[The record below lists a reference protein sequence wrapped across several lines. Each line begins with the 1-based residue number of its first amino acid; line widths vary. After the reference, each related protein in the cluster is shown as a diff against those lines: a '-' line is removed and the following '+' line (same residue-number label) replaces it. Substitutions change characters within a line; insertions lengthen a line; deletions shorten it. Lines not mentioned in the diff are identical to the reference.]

1 MLIDDAP
8 VPLLQLDFLL
18 LILKPVFFF
27 PNARSVSKVVA
38 EEKTNYTLIE
48 SVSDVWLS
56 AT

>member
-1 MLIDDAP
+1 MLIDDAL

-48 SVSDVWLS
+48 SVSDV
-56 AT
+56 